1 MKTHSWPHPVLVST
15 SISESQFER
24 DYREGIDFTF
34 NLVKSAKDKFTAK
47 IGIGSPA
54 LRAHITAG
62 EVELVIYFEALES
75 PLRQVRRL
83 DASSLNTSDALEV
96 PVDLDQSKFSGGLK
110 VCVYLVAKSTFQLST
125 FDCVAGYDQ
134 KISVEAGALLGYS
147 NACLLYDD
155 KSNITN
161 LFKVR
166 KDDRLQ
172 FMTVNS
178 EDEHVV
184 LSLPTEMYDKYC
196 LFRQKNINVT
206 SCAFLFPALVETI
219 SLMMAEG
226 SDLEQW
232 PEGYSIARFIIAQT
246 LAKEG
251 VSPRDV
257 AQKGS
262 VYAASVLFSQLKENH
277 AKLFNELGTNYK
289 SE

>member
-262 VYAASVLFSQLKENH
+262 FYAASVLFSQLKENH

>member
-47 IGIGSPA
+47 IGIGSTA

-110 VCVYLVAKSTFQLST
+110 VCVYLVAKSTFELST
-125 FDCVAGYDQ
+125 LDCVEGYDP
-134 KISVEAGALLGYS
+134 KVPVEGGALLGYS

-155 KSNITN
+155 KSNISN

-166 KDDRLQ
+166 KDDRLE

-178 EDEHVV
+178 EDDLIVV
-184 LSLPTEMYDKYC
+184 SLPSEMFEKYA
-196 LFRQKNINVT
+196 LFRKRNINVT
-206 SCAFLFPALVETI
+206 SCSFLFPALVETI
-219 SLMMAEG
+219 SLMVVEN

-232 PEGYSIARFIIAQT
+232 PSGYYGARFVVAQT
-246 LAKEG
+246 LANG
-251 VSPRDV
+251 GISPRDV
-257 AQKGS
+257 AQRGS

-277 AKLFNELGTNYK
+277 TKLFNEMGTNYK